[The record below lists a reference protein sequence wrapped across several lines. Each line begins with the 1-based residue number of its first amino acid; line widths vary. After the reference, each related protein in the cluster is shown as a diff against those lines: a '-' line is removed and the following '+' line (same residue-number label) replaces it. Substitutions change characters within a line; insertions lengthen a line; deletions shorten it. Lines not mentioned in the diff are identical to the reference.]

1 MSAALLSFFIVLLA
15 GLIFSELFNRFHL
28 PWVLALILAG
38 VVIGPH
44 VADIIE
50 INPTLE
56 FVGEIGLVFL
66 MFMAGLE
73 AKPSSFSGLKKEIVV
88 TTIFNA
94 LIPFILGISVAL
106 LFGYQL
112 SAAILLGIIFI
123 SSSIAVVI
131 PSLQRG
137 GYLHTKIGKLVL
149 DVTLVQDILSLILLS
164 IVIQTTT
171 SLSIIPLYILYPLLL
186 LIFVGL
192 RWIAKHVNKLVH
204 FLFED
209 DHTRRGSHE
218 LQVVLV
224 MLIGTVV
231 IFQILGLHPI
241 VGAFL
246 AGLILSESIRTDE
259 LKNKLR
265 AIGYGIFIPIFF
277 IIVGAKTDIFAF
289 SRVSSAI
296 NMTIL
301 IVLLSMLGK
310 FIGGWI
316 GAKLSGLSNYNA
328 SFLGVATIPQLSTTL
343 AVAFSGLEFGI
354 IDETLVSALVV
365 LSAVTTFLG
374 PFLINQFT
382 KEKVNNKIL
391 VSSNK

>member
-28 PWVLALILAG
+28 PWVLALIVAG
-38 VVIGPH
+38 VVIGPQSL
-44 VADIIE
+44 AIIDID
-50 INPTLE
+50 PTLE
-56 FVGEIGLVFL
+56 FIGEIGLVFL

-73 AKPSSFSGLKKEIVV
+73 AKLSSFSGLKKEIVI

-112 SAAILLGIIFI
+112 STAILLGVIFI

-131 PSLQRG
+131 PSLQRS
-137 GYLHTKIGKLVL
+137 GYINTRAGKLTL
-149 DVTLVQDILSLILLS
+149 DVTLVQDILSLIFLS
-164 IVIQTTT
+164 IIIQTTN
-171 SLSIIPLYILYPLLL
+171 SLSSIPLYILYPLLL
-186 LIFVGL
+186 IIFIGL
-192 RWIAKHVNKLVH
+192 RWIARHVSKLVH

-209 DHTRRGSHE
+209 DKTSRGSHE

-224 MLIGTVV
+224 MLIGSVV
-231 IFQILGLHPI
+231 AFQILGLHPI

-246 AGLILSESIRTDE
+246 AGLILSDSIKGVE
-259 LKNKLR
+259 LRNKLR
-265 AIGYGIFIPIFF
+265 AIGYGLFVPIFF
-277 IIVGAKTDIFAF
+277 VLVGVKTDILAFTRVGGALSLTAVIVAF
-289 SRVSSAI
+289 SMSS
-296 NMTIL
+296 
-301 IVLLSMLGK
+301 K

-316 GAKLSGLSNYNA
+316 GARLSGLSNYDA

-343 AVAFSGLEFGI
+343 AVAYSGLEFGI
-354 IDETLVSALVV
+354 LDETLVSALVV
-365 LSAVTTFLG
+365 LSAVTTFIG

-382 KEKVNNKIL
+382 KDIESDKIL
-391 VSSNK
+391 VHENR